1 MNFNNVGFYSR
12 EIALL
17 FPRMVLP
24 LSSLVVVCFARV
36 FATRFNSDAAASS
49 TSFAI
54 QRLVPLLLAVTRKL
68 IFGQCKN
75 ASRINRGRNYCVS
88 LRAKTRYNGLLC
100 VWTEAR
106 RGSTMGRRFCARVLA
121 FVKIELFEIGANFGR
136 LIDERRSH
144 LFDNLKLLMFYFV
157 FLSFGGLTSRNM
169 NVDVQKY
176 YCF

>member
-24 LSSLVVVCFARV
+24 LSSLVVVCFAHV

-106 RGSTMGRRFCARVLA
+106 RGSTMGRRSVLRPR
-121 FVKIELFEIGANFGR
+121 FGFRENWIIWNWREFWKINWREE
-136 LIDERRSH
+136 EP
-144 LFDNLKLLMFYFV
+144 
-157 FLSFGGLTSRNM
+157 SFR
-169 NVDVQKY
+169 QFKIII
-176 YCF
+176 